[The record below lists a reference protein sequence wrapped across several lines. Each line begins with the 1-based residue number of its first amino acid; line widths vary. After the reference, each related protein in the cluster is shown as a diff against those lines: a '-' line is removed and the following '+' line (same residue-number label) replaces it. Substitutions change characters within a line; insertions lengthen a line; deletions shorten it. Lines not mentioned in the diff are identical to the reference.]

1 MTIMSWVLLCTA
13 APLIPLFAIRV
24 YLARAHPR
32 FAIAHGVLGIG
43 CFIALL
49 PQQLH
54 QDFFSVP
61 VALFGAL
68 TLLGGTCLLMK
79 ITTGGWVAQLL
90 DSIILSCSIS
100 LVVTSTGVINSG
112 IQITGAFQEHVLVT
126 WAIFTGCVMLAR
138 FALAPHDMIRRERV
152 LLCAASATAYLSQT
166 TLSAG
171 QWTNPEMMRIA
182 GQVQLLLAIGFL
194 AAYLI
199 SRARSEHGI
208 SPYSVKVPLPHI
220 WWYSVGILGAIIT
233 NYGNRMGL
241 IQVSWIT
248 IVFMYGI
255 FLGIIFRLG
264 AALSDIRRLE
274 KSAKK
279 HAAYYE
285 SLVSQSS
292 DVTLVADTDGIIT
305 YASSPLGQLTTD
317 ELVGKHLAVAIGADA
332 ETTEQQVLHVL
343 RFGKRRGLDSKNG
356 DFAFETVISL
366 FDGLVIANV
375 RDVTERNDMREALH
389 RMAFV
394 DDATS
399 LPNRH
404 KATSAIAEQLKR
416 DATMCS
422 VVMMDV
428 NMFKQVNDSGG
439 HAMGDEVLRAIGE
452 RLSSTIG
459 DDVELA
465 RLGGDEFLAIVNH
478 EEHSPSDIAARM
490 VDAMSMPFTAENH
503 TFQLG
508 AAVGVSHADSEC
520 DAEEL
525 LRRADIAMYSA
536 KRNKRSVV
544 TYHEGLSREATSN
557 IERDADIAAAIRE
570 RRFELH
576 LQPVI
581 DMSDGSLLGAEALIR
596 WVDAHGTVQGP
607 WHLLDFARRTG
618 QLRQITDWVI
628 SEAASILAHLPSL
641 PRLSINIPPADLLD
655 PTLPER
661 LNAPLSALNI
671 APHRL
676 VVEITEDELI
686 STAHKKN
693 SIMSSLQ
700 DAGFRVLIDDFG
712 AGFSSLGN
720 ISDLPI
726 TGFKLD
732 RSFVLSLH
740 NNPRARTIVKALAT
754 VARENDLSLIVEG
767 VETVEDHRVLHD
779 LGCTQAQGF
788 FYGEPQPFL
797 GHVAELALSAWTKRT
812 AGSLSVVLDEFAV
825 NHH

>member
-1 MTIMSWVLLCTA
+1 MTFLSWVLLCTS
-13 APLIPLFAIRV
+13 APLIPLFAARV

-43 CFIALL
+43 CFVALL
-49 PQQLH
+49 PQQVH
-54 QDFFSVP
+54 ENFFSVP
-61 VALFGAL
+61 VALVGAIIL
-68 TLLGGTCLLMK
+68 IGGTCLLMK
-79 ITTGGWVAQLL
+79 ITTGGWAAQML
-90 DSIILSCSIS
+90 DSFILSCSIT
-100 LVVTSTGVINSG
+100 LLVTSAGVINSG
-112 IQITGAFQEHVLVT
+112 IQITGSFQQQVLVT
-126 WAIFTGCVMLAR
+126 WAIFTGCIMLVR
-138 FALAPHDMIRRERV
+138 FALAPHDMVRRERF
-152 LLCAASATAYLSQT
+152 LLCAAAASAFIAQSSLA
-166 TLSAG
+166 AG
-171 QWTNPEMMRIA
+171 EWTHPAHMRVV
-182 GQVQLLLAIGFL
+182 GQVHLLFAIGFL

-208 SPYSVKVPLPHI
+208 SPYSVQVPLPRI
-220 WWYSVGILGAIIT
+220 WWYSIGILGVTVT
-233 NYGNRMGL
+233 NYGNRNDL
-241 IQVSWIT
+241 IHITWLT
-248 IVFMYGI
+248 IVLVYGI

-274 KSAKK
+274 VRAKK
-279 HAAYYE
+279 NAAYYE

-292 DVTLVADTDGIIT
+292 DVTLVADTEGIIT
-305 YASSPLGQLTTD
+305 YASSTLGHLTTD
-317 ELVGKHLAVAIGADA
+317 ELVGKHLATAIGADTD
-332 ETTEQQVLHVL
+332 TTEKQIDRVL

-366 FDGLVIANV
+366 FDGLVIANT
-375 RDVTERNDMREALH
+375 RDVTERNDMREALNK
-389 RMAFV
+389 MAFV
-394 DDATS
+394 DDATG

-404 KATSAIAEQLKR
+404 KATAAISDHLDR
-416 DATMCS
+416 DPTMCS
-422 VVMMDV
+422 IAMMDV
-428 NMFKQVNDSGG
+428 NRFKQVNDSGG
-439 HAMGDEVLRAIGE
+439 HAMGDQVLRAIGE
-452 RLSSTIG
+452 RLSAALG
-459 DDVELA
+459 DNVILA
-465 RLGGDEFLAIVNH
+465 RLGGDEFLAIVDH
-478 EEHSPSDIAARM
+478 REHSPSDIAARM
-490 VDAMSMPFTAENH
+490 VDAMNMPFTTENH

-508 AAVGVSHADSEC
+508 ASVGVAHADNEC
-520 DAEEL
+520 DADEL

-544 TYHEGLSREATSN
+544 TYHEGLSREATST

-576 LQPVI
+576 LQPVV
-581 DMSDGSLLGAEALIR
+581 DMTDGSLLGAEALIR
-596 WVDAHGTVQGP
+596 WIDACGKVQGP
-607 WHLLDFARRTG
+607 WHLLDYARRTG

-628 SEAASILAHLPSL
+628 SEAVSVLAHLPSL
-641 PRLSINIPPADLLD
+641 PRLSINVPPAELLD

-661 LNAPLSALNI
+661 LNAPLSALGI

-712 AGFSSLGN
+712 AGYSSLGN

-740 NNPRARTIVKALAT
+740 DNPRARTIVKALAT

-767 VETVEDHRVLHD
+767 VETVEDHRVLCE

-788 FYGEPQPFL
+788 FYGEPQPFP
-797 GHVAELALSAWTKRT
+797 GHVAELALSAWSKRT
-812 AGSLSVVLDEFAV
+812 APSLSVVLEEFAIK
-825 NHH
+825 HH